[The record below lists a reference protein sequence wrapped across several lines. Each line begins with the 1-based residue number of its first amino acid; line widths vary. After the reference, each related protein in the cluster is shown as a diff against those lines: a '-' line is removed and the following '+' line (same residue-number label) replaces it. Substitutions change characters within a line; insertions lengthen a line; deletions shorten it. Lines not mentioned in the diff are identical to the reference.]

1 VFRIRSGHVEAATSV
16 IDRLVLI
23 EAEATELR
31 ADNRRLARE
40 IQELRRVA
48 AGAPAGASAPVSS
61 PSPATSRRVGDGS
74 GPRRSPITGLTST
87 AFSRRILMRNVGG
100 VVAAGAGAAV
110 AGSVLSPGVAA
121 AAPIGGT
128 SATSAA
134 AVVGTNTADGEG
146 VSGTSTNGFGV
157 KGESSSLVG
166 VYGYSS
172 GYMGVSGES
181 STGIGV
187 RGFSS
192 SDVGVRGVS
201 NSSVGVRG
209 ESGTG
214 PGVVAVSTSTAAA
227 LVATATNGDGVNAT
241 STHHDRS
248 AVFGGNTNGVG
259 ITGRTSSSDQPA
271 LWGDQ
276 TFAAAG
282 QGGAGVLGT
291 SVKFQGVAG
300 VSQQDVGVVGVGSTD
315 GVFGSGNGNGVR
327 GFSNNSLGSGVY
339 GHNNGAGFGVAGRS
353 DVAGG
358 VGVLADSSS
367 GLGLRAVG
375 GQAPIHLVP
384 SSTYGAPATGPHLKG
399 ELVVDAAGVL
409 WQCTG
414 DGAPGTW
421 VRGLT
426 SGTNAMAASSVT
438 LISTSAQTL
447 KAYNA
452 SKNGDALSGAVTDP
466 ANPLSAVVGTITNA
480 AGIGTAVRGVNNG
493 TGFALHAQNTKAT
506 NANGAV
512 RGVGSAAGRGATLSG
527 GAAAVN
533 LVPATGL
540 HPSSGLAGDLFVDSN
555 KDLWLCKGTTT
566 WVQLG

>member
-1 VFRIRSGHVEAATSV
+1 VFRFRSGHDDGAPSVKERLAAV
-16 IDRLVLI
+16 
-23 EAEATELR
+23 EAEAAGLR
-31 ADNRRLARE
+31 ADNHRLTTEIAELQQAAKRASGQAATSTAGTGAAGGAPVAVRRL
-40 IQELRRVA
+40 
-48 AGAPAGASAPVSS
+48 PV
-61 PSPATSRRVGDGS
+61 P
-74 GPRRSPITGLTST
+74 GLTAT
-87 AFSRRILMRNVGG
+87 AFSRRRLMRNVGG

-110 AGSVLSPGVAA
+110 ASSVLAPSVAA

-128 SATSAA
+128 SGTSAP
-134 AVVGTNTADGEG
+134 AVLGTNTADGEG
-146 VSGTSTNGFGV
+146 VSGTSSTGFGV
-157 KGESSSLVG
+157 KGESGSLVG

-172 GYMGVSGES
+172 GYMGISGES

-192 SDVGVRGVS
+192 SDTGVRGLS

-214 PGVVAVSTSTAAA
+214 SGVVAVSTSTAAA
-227 LVATATNGDGVNAT
+227 LVATATNGDGLNAT

-271 LWGDQ
+271 VWGDQ
-276 TFAAAG
+276 TYAAG
-282 QGGAGVLGT
+282 AQGGAGVLGT

-339 GHNNGAGFGVAGRS
+339 GHNNSAGFGVAGRS

-375 GQAPIHLVP
+375 GQAPIHLAP
-384 SSTYGAPATGPHLKG
+384 SSTFGAPATGSHLKG
-399 ELVVDAAGVL
+399 ELVIDAAGIL

-421 VRGLT
+421 VRALT

-438 LISTSAQTL
+438 LISTSAQTI

-452 SKNGDALSGAVTDP
+452 SKNGDAVAGAVTDP

-493 TGFALHAQNTKAT
+493 SGFALHAQNTKAT

-512 RGVGSAAGRGATLSG
+512 RGIGSAAGRGAMLSG

-533 LVPATGL
+533 LVPAAGL

-566 WVQLG
+566 WVLLG